1 MKGKKILYVNQE
13 VEPYIVGSHLAQ
25 QGANLPRAALEQG
38 AEVRAFIP
46 KYGVINERR
55 NQLHD
60 VHRLSGLN
68 LMIAKEDYTL
78 IIKVASIQGTRLQ
91 VYFIDNLEFFSTRH
105 GILHDETDLPYP
117 DNDRRGVFFAKGVL
131 ETIKKLRW
139 MPDLIHCNG
148 WFASYIPP
156 MVRIA
161 YKHDPLF
168 SKVKIA
174 TSLYEDELGELVGVS
189 LKESA
194 SVLKLPEDEI
204 SLLGEGTH
212 RVLSELAIRY
222 SDAVLIGDM
231 EVDPTLLTY
240 AEEHGKSVH
249 DLRTTEHIDEVYEK
263 IFANEQAKV

>member
-1 MKGKKILYVNQE
+1 MKGKRILYVNQE
-13 VEPYIVGSHLAQ
+13 VEPYIVGSHMSQL
-25 QGANLPRAALEQG
+25 GANLPRTALEQG
-38 AEVRAFIP
+38 AEVRTFIP

-91 VYFIDNLEFFSTRH
+91 VYFIDNLEFFSTRQ
-105 GILHDETDLPYP
+105 GILHDENDLPYS
-117 DNDRRGVFFAKGVL
+117 DNDQRGVFFAKGVL

-148 WFASYIPP
+148 WFSSYIPP
-156 MVRIA
+156 MVRLA

-174 TSLYEDELGELVGVS
+174 TSLYADTLTEPVGVS
-189 LKESA
+189 LKDSA
-194 SVLKLPEDEI
+194 TVLKLPEDE
-204 SLLGEGTH
+204 LVRLETGTH

-222 SDAVLIGDM
+222 SDAVLVGDA
-231 EVDPTLLTY
+231 EVDADLLTY
-240 AEEHGKSVH
+240 AREQGKSLH
-249 DLRTTEHIDEVYEK
+249 ELSTAEHIDEVYEK
-263 IFANEQAKV
+263 IFANEQPKV